1 MKHTKK
7 NRETASVP
15 FSVVDKQ
22 NEGALKACFAQNSQM
37 LLPLLDLVQN
47 TRTSI
52 NELMHDAG
60 RSLIEQLLVLSEMEV
75 AGDKHPGRAAG
86 DVRWHGSQQGRVV
99 MDARGTHYACQ
110 RAGARPGR
118 RACASGAG
126 GHGPDGQGSL
136 PRCTV

>member
-1 MKHTKK
+1 MKRTKK

-15 FSVVDKQ
+15 FSVVEKQ
-22 NEGALKACFAQNSQM
+22 NEDALKACFAQNSQM

-60 RSLIEQLLVLSEMEV
+60 RSLIEQLLVLSAMEV

-86 DVRWHGSQQGRVV
+86 MFAGMARSKDGS
-99 MDARGTHYACQ
+99 
-110 RAGARPGR
+110 
-118 RACASGAG
+118 
-126 GHGPDGQGSL
+126 
-136 PRCTV
+136 